1 MLQAPQRTG
10 LSGPTLIRLLTRLTD
25 VDVPQSRQPLSDHL
39 SQWLGWTD
47 AIALSA
53 ALNNRPPAIAPGARQ
68 FSSVEERECER
79 VRTTLAD
86 AIASDT
92 AATAAKRA
100 TPGVIP
106 GQMPAKAAAA
116 LQADDADYSNFRQRY
131 LSLQHTM
138 ETSIGNLRSRLRGM
152 VAAKTPEMTRLAV
165 VDAIMDRALLPRE
178 RTLLGAIPKL
188 LQGHFNRLRLAEKAA
203 LEDAAA
209 QAEAWAQA
217 QALAEAQ
224 AQAQAEAQA
233 LADAEAQTP
242 AQASAEGQADGDA
255 AAPAEAG
262 DPPALQADAPA
273 QAAADADA
281 KLAGL
286 PPQAALTAPTPGAWL
301 ETFRKD
307 MRSVL
312 LAELDVRLQPVEGL
326 LAALRAS

>member
-10 LSGPTLIRLLTRLTD
+10 LSGPTLIRLLTRLTE
-25 VDVPQSRQPLSDHL
+25 VDAPESRQPLSDHL

-53 ALNNRPPAIAPGARQ
+53 ALNHRPPAIAPGARQ
-68 FSSVEERECER
+68 FSSAEERECER

-92 AATAAKRA
+92 AATAAKRQM
-100 TPGVIP
+100 P
-106 GQMPAKAAAA
+106 GQVSAKVAA

-152 VAAKTPEMTRLAV
+152 LAAKTPEMTRLAV

-188 LQGHFNRLRLAEKAA
+188 LQGHFDRLRLAEQAA
-203 LEDAAA
+203 LEAA
-209 QAEAWAQA
+209 
-217 QALAEAQ
+217 
-224 AQAQAEAQA
+224 AQAQAESEVPAGTADEPAADAPA
-233 LADAEAQTP
+233 LAAPGGSATDDAP
-242 AQASAEGQADGDA
+242 A
-255 AAPAEAG
+255 AAPALAAACAA
-262 DPPALQADAPA
+262 PQPALS
-273 QAAADADA
+273 
-281 KLAGL
+281 
-286 PPQAALTAPTPGAWL
+286 APTPGAWL

-326 LAALRAS
+326 LATLRAS

>member
-10 LSGPTLIRLLTRLTD
+10 LSGPTLIRLLTRLTE
-25 VDVPQSRQPLSDHL
+25 VDAPESRQPLSDHL

-68 FSSVEERECER
+68 FSSAEERECER

-92 AATAAKRA
+92 AATAAKRQM
-100 TPGVIP
+100 P
-106 GQMPAKAAAA
+106 GQVSAKVAA

-152 VAAKTPEMTRLAV
+152 LAAKTPEMTRLAV

-188 LQGHFNRLRLAEKAA
+188 LQGHFDRLRLAEQAA
-203 LEDAAA
+203 LEAA
-209 QAEAWAQA
+209 
-217 QALAEAQ
+217 
-224 AQAQAEAQA
+224 AQAQAESEVPAGTADEPAADAPA
-233 LADAEAQTP
+233 LAAPGGSATDDAP
-242 AQASAEGQADGDA
+242 A
-255 AAPAEAG
+255 AAPALAAACAA
-262 DPPALQADAPA
+262 PQPALS
-273 QAAADADA
+273 
-281 KLAGL
+281 
-286 PPQAALTAPTPGAWL
+286 APTPGAWL

-326 LAALRAS
+326 LATLRAS

>member
-10 LSGPTLIRLLTRLTD
+10 LSGPTLIRLLTRLTE
-25 VDVPQSRQPLSDHL
+25 VDAPESRQPLSDHL

-68 FSSVEERECER
+68 FSSAEERECER

-92 AATAAKRA
+92 AATAAKRQM
-100 TPGVIP
+100 P
-106 GQMPAKAAAA
+106 GQVSAKVAA

-152 VAAKTPEMTRLAV
+152 LAAKTPEMTRLAV

-188 LQGHFNRLRLAEKAA
+188 LQGHFDRLRLAEQAA
-203 LEDAAA
+203 LEAA
-209 QAEAWAQA
+209 
-217 QALAEAQ
+217 
-224 AQAQAEAQA
+224 AQAQAETAVPAGTADEPAADVQA
-233 LADAEAQTP
+233 P
-242 AQASAEGQADGDA
+242 
-255 AAPAEAG
+255 AAPGGQRNGRRSRRRACAGGGLRGAATRFIRAHAGRVAG
-262 DPPALQADAPA
+262 DVPQGYA
-273 QAAADADA
+273 QRAA
-281 KLAGL
+281 GRIGCSFTTGGR
-286 PPQAALTAPTPGAWL
+286 AACHPSRQLTGTLCP
-301 ETFRKD
+301 
-307 MRSVL
+307 SI
-312 LAELDVRLQPVEGL
+312 
-326 LAALRAS
+326 

>member
-25 VDVPQSRQPLSDHL
+25 VDVPESRQPLSDHL

-68 FSSVEERECER
+68 FSSQEERECER

-92 AATAAKRA
+92 AATAAKR
-100 TPGVIP
+100 VIP

-116 LQADDADYSNFRQRY
+116 LQADDADYANFRQRY

-188 LQGHFNRLRLAEKAA
+188 LQGHFDRLRLAEKAA
-203 LEDAAA
+203 LDDVAALALA
-209 QAEAWAQA
+209 QAE
-217 QALAEAQ
+217 
-224 AQAQAEAQA
+224 AEAQA
-233 LADAEAQTP
+233 LADAEAE
-242 AQASAEGQADGDA
+242 ANAEVEGNAEGDAKADAEG
-255 AAPAEAG
+255 AP
-262 DPPALQADAPA
+262 QADAQADASPA
-273 QAAADADA
+273 DASPAGAAAAGGDARP
-281 KLAGL
+281 AGT
-286 PPQAALTAPTPGAWL
+286 PPQATLTAPTPGAWL

-307 MRSVL
+307 LRSVL

>member
-10 LSGPTLIRLLTRLTD
+10 LSGPTLIRLLTRLTE
-25 VDVPQSRQPLSDHL
+25 VDAPESRQPLSDHL

-68 FSSVEERECER
+68 FSSAEERECER

-92 AATAAKRA
+92 AATAAKRQM
-100 TPGVIP
+100 P
-106 GQMPAKAAAA
+106 GQVSAKVAA

-152 VAAKTPEMTRLAV
+152 LAAKTPEMTRLAV

-188 LQGHFNRLRLAEKAA
+188 LQGHFDRLRLAEQAA
-203 LEDAAA
+203 LEAA
-209 QAEAWAQA
+209 
-217 QALAEAQ
+217 
-224 AQAQAEAQA
+224 AQAQAESEVPAGTA
-233 LADAEAQTP
+233 DEPAADAP
-242 AQASAEGQADGDA
+242 AP
-255 AAPAEAG
+255 AAPGGSATDDA
-262 DPPALQADAPA
+262 PAAAPA
-273 QAAADADA
+273 QAAACAA
-281 KLAGL
+281 
-286 PPQAALTAPTPGAWL
+286 PQPALSAPTPGAWL

-326 LAALRAS
+326 LATLRAS

>member
-25 VDVPQSRQPLSDHL
+25 VDVPESRQPLSDHL

-68 FSSVEERECER
+68 FSSAEERECER

-92 AATAAKRA
+92 AATAAKRVS
-100 TPGVIP
+100 PGMIP

-188 LQGHFNRLRLAEKAA
+188 LQGHFDRLRLAEKAA

-209 QAEAWAQA
+209 QAEA
-217 QALAEAQ
+217 QALAQAEAQASAQ
-224 AQAQAEAQA
+224 AQAQADSETDACAEAQA
-233 LADAEAQTP
+233 GAK
-242 AQASAEGQADGDA
+242 
-255 AAPAEAG
+255 AEAG
-262 DPPALQADAPA
+262 TEAQAQADAQADAPA
-273 QAAADADA
+273 PGANATP
-281 KLAGL
+281 AG
-286 PPQAALTAPTPGAWL
+286 PAPQAALTAPTPGAWL

>member
-10 LSGPTLIRLLTRLTD
+10 LSGPTLIRLLTRLTE
-25 VDVPQSRQPLSDHL
+25 VDAPESRQPLSDHL

-68 FSSVEERECER
+68 FSSAEERECER

-92 AATAAKRA
+92 AATAAKRQM
-100 TPGVIP
+100 P
-106 GQMPAKAAAA
+106 GQVSAKVAA

-152 VAAKTPEMTRLAV
+152 LAAKTPEMTRLAV

-188 LQGHFNRLRLAEKAA
+188 LQGHFDRLRLAEPAA
-203 LEDAAA
+203 LEAA
-209 QAEAWAQA
+209 
-217 QALAEAQ
+217 
-224 AQAQAEAQA
+224 AQAQAESEVPAGTA
-233 LADAEAQTP
+233 DEPAADAP
-242 AQASAEGQADGDA
+242 APAAPGGSATDDAPA
-255 AAPAEAG
+255 AA
-262 DPPALQADAPA
+262 APA
-273 QAAADADA
+273 QAAACSA
-281 KLAGL
+281 
-286 PPQAALTAPTPGAWL
+286 PQPALSAPTPGAWL

-326 LAALRAS
+326 LATLRAS

>member
-25 VDVPQSRQPLSDHL
+25 VDAVQSRQPLSDHL

-68 FSSVEERECER
+68 FSSEQERECER

-92 AATAAKRA
+92 AATAAKRVS
-100 TPGVIP
+100 PGMRS

-178 RTLLGAIPKL
+178 RALLGAIPKL
-188 LQGHFNRLRLAEKAA
+188 LQGHFDRLRLAEKAA

-209 QAEAWAQA
+209 QAEAQAQA
-217 QALAEAQ
+217 QGASEADTDAPAQTGAETGIEARAETALQ
-224 AQAQAEAQA
+224 ADAQAEAQVDA
-233 LADAEAQTP
+233 PASAQADA
-242 AQASAEGQADGDA
+242 
-255 AAPAEAG
+255 
-262 DPPALQADAPA
+262 QADAPA
-273 QAAADADA
+273 
-281 KLAGL
+281 AGAR
-286 PPQAALTAPTPGAWL
+286 PAGPAPQTALTAPTPGAWL